1 MSTFSEVEK
10 AVRGSRTT
18 SLSVDDLSVFFSG
31 PATPSTVLLLA
42 AALEKKVIDPNVAVV
57 QIIRSM
63 VSSDYLVELALAL
76 RFGAM
81 PNMYVKPTPLSPGLS
96 VSLPGSSPSGKGTLP
111 PQISL
116 QPLQPISPEQPF
128 RGISIEPEYSMHII
142 GYIYWILIGDTL
154 SRGTAIPRVGLDVA
168 NEAVSLFL
176 VKGANLTL
184 PMYDNGGGREKKGD
198 PISAA
203 SSFVGPSVQEWLR
216 FNGYPILDLA
226 SGEIY
231 TASPGSTLISRK
243 STVDPEV
250 AILLDRRD
258 LLSTSIDAKYIEVAV
273 RSHSNSV
280 LTDVNIPPRLD
291 EVSESV
297 RTGNHRYLF
306 DSSVLVLSVEYL
318 NAISFSIFVRDRGM
332 TPSYILINSIIRLL
346 VFYSLLESKY
356 ATTAT
361 VSSTETSR
369 ELAGRSALS
378 PSQAQ
383 VTGGGVGSLGG
394 GREGASRSVS
404 TSGVVIDGSTV
415 AKQALESM
423 LLLSVDV
430 GGPLD
435 REQLN
440 LISTSGDRSIYDNII
455 RAYSQPYWTKICSI
469 YSPVSLSSSESLSS
483 ITGSAPVS
491 SPFSISKEGISSIG
505 ASPSSPSPSTSS
517 PITIV
522 SAETSVRPAETP
534 RELARGSALASSL
547 SPSGARFPSPSIT
560 SPSSISL
567 SPSSPRRTF
576 STSSS
581 NTPIKIYPQTIVSLS
596 PVISPYSEQLFRKE
610 SPPPPPRL
618 RQIAFSVGLDPYESG
633 SKLCN
638 SLGKISTSDPSM
650 LLEMNAK
657 RQQLRMSSELGSLG
671 TLVGG
676 ESTPTC
682 RNQSVMM
689 DSPLDYGDVG
699 MSYYRDE
706 AKSVWCFT
714 SDRYQTLVDEG
725 VNPYTLQPLPLSFI
739 SEVRGK
745 LRSIS
750 NVEFYDK
757 VPILG
762 ERTLVSAEKAPAEE
776 AITPLGVVPVQ
787 SQPSVS
793 EIVKVLTYIEEVSPG
808 ALSSSLSPTPIEG
821 TEIPLSSS
829 LPAETSVRSPTPVET
844 DEILLPASIPTLSP
858 LPVIS
863 SSPLPIGTDEIL
875 APQTATPSYLFPTT
889 ISEERMI
896 VPSISPFELQSYK
909 GKYDRVTG
917 LRSPT
922 TGYDSKLQLRHSLS
936 KSPTITPIKTL
947 GKALE
952 DMKIGDK
959 INNDVGLGIVD
970 SVAEAAS
977 LAGIPPGYYR
987 SMSKAVMVNSLNNAN
1002 LRYNY
1007 IDDLTRLHAL
1017 ITYSRMMRYLSQV
1030 DTRTV
1035 ELALLS
1041 LLNSYNKGVE

>member
-10 AVRGSRTT
+10 AVIALPKEDPAPRAESGKRTT
-18 SLSVDDLSVFFSG
+18 PLSVEDLSVFFSG
-31 PATPSTVLLLA
+31 PATPSAVLLLA

-81 PNMYVKPTPLSPGLS
+81 PNMYVKPTPLQNYRGSSLEGEIPLRASATPLGLSSPG
-96 VSLPGSSPSGKGTLP
+96 LP

-116 QPLQPISPEQPF
+116 LQRQVSSTQQIFPEQPF

-203 SSFVGPSVQEWLR
+203 SSFVGPSVQEWLK

-258 LLSTSIDAKYIEVAV
+258 LLSTSVDAKYLEVAI
-273 RSHSNSV
+273 RAHANSV

-291 EVSESV
+291 EVLESI

-318 NAISFSIFVRDRGM
+318 NAISFSIFVKDRGM

-346 VFYSLLESKY
+346 VFYSLTESRY
-356 ATTAT
+356 SAAGTIT
-361 VSSTETSR
+361 STETR
-369 ELAGRSALS
+369 VRS
-378 PSQAQ
+378 PSQGQ
-383 VTGGGVGSLGG
+383 VTGGGVGSLRVGTGG
-394 GREGASRSVS
+394 TSSGGSI
-404 TSGVVIDGSTV
+404 SGVVIDGSSV

-423 LLLSVDV
+423 LLLSVNIGV
-430 GGPLD
+430 PLD

-455 RAYSQPYWTKICSI
+455 RAYSQPYWTKVCSV
-469 YSPVSLSSSESLSS
+469 YSPVGSSLGESLSS

-491 SPFSISKEGISSIG
+491 SPFSKSSLTSGSQSIQTSKDLARE
-505 ASPSSPSPSTSS
+505 
-517 PITIV
+517 
-522 SAETSVRPAETP
+522 
-534 RELARGSALASSL
+534 RELSL
-547 SPSGARFPSPSIT
+547 SPSP
-560 SPSSISL
+560 PSSVRV
-567 SPSSPRRTF
+567 PV
-576 STSSS
+576 
-581 NTPIKIYPQTIVSLS
+581 KIYPQTIASLS
-596 PVISPYSEQLFRKE
+596 PIISPHSEELFRKE
-610 SPPPPPRL
+610 SPLPSPRL

-633 SKLCN
+633 SKICS
-638 SLGKISTSDPSM
+638 SLGKISTSDPAT
-650 LLEMNAK
+650 LIEMNVK

-689 DSPLDYGDVG
+689 DSPLDYGDLG

-725 VNPYTLQPLPLSFI
+725 VNPYTLRPLPLSFI

-750 NVEFYDK
+750 DIEFYDK
-757 VPILG
+757 VSILSEKSPTGG
-762 ERTLVSAEKAPAEE
+762 E
-776 AITPLGVVPVQ
+776 ITPVGIVPVQ

-808 ALSSSLSPTPIEG
+808 ALSSSLSASPVG
-821 TEIPLSSS
+821 TNEIPLSISS
-829 LPAETSVRSPTPVET
+829 LQPTPIGT
-844 DEILLPASIPTLSP
+844 DEVLLPALTSDL
-858 LPVIS
+858 
-863 SSPLPIGTDEIL
+863 SPLPIGTDEIL
-875 APQTATPSYLFPTT
+875 VPPTYLLPTVVP
-889 ISEERMI
+889 EERMI
-896 VPSISPFELQSYK
+896 VSSVSPFELQSYK
-909 GKYDRVTG
+909 GKYDRMVG
-917 LRSPT
+917 LRPST
-922 TGYDSKLQLRHSLS
+922 TRDDTKLQFRHSLS
-936 KSPTITPIKTL
+936 KNPIITPVKTL

-952 DMKIGDK
+952 DMKVGDK
-959 INNDVGLGIVD
+959 INNDVGLGIID

-977 LAGIPPGYYR
+977 LAGIPPGYYK
-987 SMSKAVMVNSLNNAN
+987 SMSKAVMINSLNNAS
-1002 LRYNY
+1002 LKYNY
-1007 IDDLTRLHAL
+1007 VDDLTRLHAL

-1041 LLNSYNKGVE
+1041 LLNSYNKGAE